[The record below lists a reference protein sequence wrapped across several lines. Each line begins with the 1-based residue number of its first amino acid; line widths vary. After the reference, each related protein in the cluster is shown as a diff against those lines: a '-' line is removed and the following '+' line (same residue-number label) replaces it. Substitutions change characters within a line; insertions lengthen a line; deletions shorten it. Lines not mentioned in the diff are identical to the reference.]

1 MKAHKRIIIL
11 TFWLSVIFAIA
22 TLVLYILG
30 IKSTD
35 AIIDKWFN
43 ICLSFTA
50 GLIVPCII
58 EIGNYTSVKHKLYEK
73 LFSECSSFYNILI
86 RERTDMMAIMD
97 MIDSQQGIEE
107 IKKVVDNLNIL
118 NDNYIQKIE
127 QFTKHTDFSFVSS
140 SDKKVKG
147 QRVLA
152 VCNAVN
158 CINKLS
164 YLISQHIIISQYLI
178 LNKNINSTYIECFNT
193 LQSICNIKSELNN
206 CVWKMEQT
214 HKFDIKWDKSMLLSY
229 AQQEDSII
237 NNRFANYKN
246 MANRR
251 FQTNQA
257 ASFVN
262 DFANQF
268 PNMQQNNNPETN
280 KIKTIKTKNKKQG
293 KK

>member
-22 TLVLYILG
+22 TIVIYILG

-50 GLIVPCII
+50 GLIVPCLI

-73 LFSECSSFYNILI
+73 LFSECNSFYNILI
-86 RERTDMMAIMD
+86 REREDMMDIMD
-97 MIDSQQGIEE
+97 MIDSNQKIEE
-107 IKKVVDNLNIL
+107 IQKIVNKLNIL
-118 NDNYIQKIE
+118 NDSYSQKIE
-127 QFTKHTDFSFVSS
+127 KFTKITDFSFVSS
-140 SDKKVKG
+140 SDKKIKG
-147 QRVLA
+147 KRILA
-152 VCNAVN
+152 VSDTVKCV
-158 CINKLS
+158 NKL
-164 YLISQHIIISQYLI
+164 LDIISQHIIITQYLL
-178 LNKNINSTYIECFNT
+178 LNKDINSTYIECYNAFQN
-193 LQSICNIKSELNN
+193 ICNIKSELNN

-214 HKFDIKWDKSMLLSY
+214 HKFDITWDKSMLLSY

-237 NNRFANYKN
+237 NNKFAKYRN

-251 FQTNQA
+251 FQANQA
-257 ASFVN
+257 FSL
-262 DFANQF
+262 ANELAAQF
-268 PNMQQNNNPETN
+268 PNSQQNRSAETN
-280 KIKTIKTKNKKQG
+280 NSEPKNKG